1 MHVWKFLL
9 EKLMCGEFILNLLL
23 HPRAY
28 ISRRMIL
35 KEYDI
40 DLIYI
45 FQAYISFI
53 DLIFIFQVSVVFAIL
68 GLLAGVAIYM
78 DPEVGFLHF

>member
-40 DLIYI
+40 DLICI

-53 DLIFIFQVSVVFAIL
+53 DLIYEYIHIP
-68 GLLAGVAIYM
+68 GVCCFCNPRSIGWCCYLYG
-78 DPEVGFLHF
+78 P